1 MPLAGIRRGTKVKSR
16 EDRRPYTTT
25 DITELAGE
33 KSSVSCPN
41 ALCQIVEVNWDPV
54 FHGISAVIVRASKE
68 FHPSF

>member
-33 KSSVSCPN
+33 KSSVSCPMSD
-41 ALCQIVEVNWDPV
+41 VEVNWDPV

>member
-33 KSSVSCPN
+33 KSSGSCLKCPMSD
-41 ALCQIVEVNWDPV
+41 VEVNWDPV